1 VKVILQEDVE
11 GLGRAGQLVEVKDGY
26 GRNYLIPKG
35 LAVLA
40 TPRNVRALEHQ
51 KRLLAQRQERLR
63 RQSTELAARINTM
76 SATFV
81 RKASDDDKLFG
92 SVTSQNIVEFLASQ
106 GLPVER
112 KQVVLEEPIKSLG
125 VYTVPIKLHPEVT
138 AELKVWVVKE

>member
-1 VKVILQEDVE
+1 MKVILQEDVE